1 MTFFLFNLFSSKKKF
16 NRNTDLREIQPDF
29 RIERFR
35 MVRARKSAP
44 SNSSVKMTPKAA
56 AAIIQQSKNMIKDID
71 RLENMSD
78 STDSRTFIPP
88 GS

>member
-1 MTFFLFNLFSSKKKF
+1 
-16 NRNTDLREIQPDF
+16 
-29 RIERFR
+29 